1 MRERERKR
9 GKEGGK
15 KREREGEGGRFKYHI
30 LDISR
35 EKYFHQNY
43 VTFYHIPNYVARRIY
58 PPICAFNLIYN
69 FTRIYIIVM
78 LSSSFSRAK
87 VLSEN
92 ASMEIRATM
101 AAAVC

>member
-1 MRERERKR
+1 M
-9 GKEGGK
+9 
-15 KREREGEGGRFKYHI
+15 
-30 LDISR
+30 
-35 EKYFHQNY
+35 
-43 VTFYHIPNYVARRIY
+43 
-58 PPICAFNLIYN
+58 
-69 FTRIYIIVM
+69 YIIVT